1 MRIENMITLRM
12 ESFEDAY
19 TKFLTVI
26 ETHRSTKEVTPL
38 AFERHLGLVH
48 VANFQTRDRYVQ
60 FRIVNKDK
68 FRVGKIQFTL

>member
-1 MRIENMITLRM
+1 MKTENMITLRM
-12 ESFEDAY
+12 ESFEEGY
-19 TKFLTVI
+19 MKFLTVI

-60 FRIVNKDK
+60 YRIVNKDK
-68 FRVGKIQFTL
+68 FRIGKIKFKL